1 MKKYWPVG
9 LAIIIGIIFGN
20 LIFDS
25 YETETVMSSDGSVY
39 MLQYGAYTS
48 KEVMNENI
56 KNLDSSLYVISF
68 VDDVYYVYFGLT
80 TNYYN
85 ALNIVKIYKGRD
97 IYLYI
102 KENYLGKNSVISE
115 IKRLDSLMKDETNN
129 EVVLSYVKD
138 GLNIYR
144 NNYKN

>member
-25 YETETVMSSDGSVY
+25 YETEAVMSSDGSVY

-48 KEVMNENI
+48 KEVMDENI
-56 KNLDSSLYVISF
+56 KNLDSSSYVISF
-68 VDDVYYVYFGLT
+68 VDDIYYVYFGIT

-85 ALNIVKIYKGRD
+85 ALNISKIYKNQD

-102 KENYLGKNSVISE
+102 KENYFGKGSVISE
-115 IKRLDSLMKDETNN
+115 IKKIDSLMKDESNN
-129 EVVLSYVKD
+129 EKVLDYVKD
-138 GLNIYR
+138 GLRIYQD
-144 NNYKN
+144 NYKN

>member
-1 MKKYWPVG
+1 MKKYWPIG

-85 ALNIVKIYKGRD
+85 ALNIVKIYKNRD

-129 EVVLSYVKD
+129 EIVLSYVKD

-144 NNYKN
+144 DNYKN